1 MLRNE
6 MISFIPWI
14 IFLLLSLP
22 AHGDEKL
29 QTLSVVELHQG
40 EEVELLQH
48 TQMLEDIKSELTWQ
62 QAMKSQA
69 WALIETDDL
78 NLGISQSTYWF
89 QVRVKYSE
97 DQTRIYKIHYP
108 LLDYVDFY
116 LLDQKHLIKHVA
128 TGDARPFKSRLI
140 EDKDFVLSH
149 FDTKDKIL
157 TLLIKIKTQG
167 TMVLPLTSVDIEH
180 YAQEKSLETIGY
192 GIYFGISLAM
202 LLYNFMLLIYLKEKS
217 YLYYCTFVFIILI
230 SALAYTGYGFKF
242 LWPEYSELNRY
253 ITPIASAVGFL
264 AASVFMA
271 SFLRLNSRGRWGK
284 NVYYSCISLSVFVI
298 FISVLLSYSSSI
310 RVMSLAQL
318 LLTVM
323 FLGTSIY
330 LWIKGVS
337 EAKYFTIAWLFFI
350 LGNMISAFRVLGIIP
365 SNLFTIYANLYGNVF
380 EMLLL
385 SMGLAYRFEAMR
397 EVQIG
402 LSRELRHAQQNAI
415 KNLEKYRDLFQKSPV
430 GLFRYDRGSDKF
442 YNNEKSNFLINK
454 HEDVREFLQD
464 ELTFDDYK
472 SLLKS
477 SELKDKVIMYGD
489 GTYYTLSLLAIRNE
503 RGRIVEIEGSLLDVS
518 EQKYAENLR
527 IANEQEKLNSL
538 TQLVFGISH
547 QFNTPLGVM
556 ISTEGL
562 IKENLSKIL
571 DDIDHGR
578 LKKEALSEVLTMI
591 KDAMLLASENT
602 KAMSSML
609 DSLRY
614 SINTRDDLN
623 LSEIKTESFFEDFLR
638 YFKAKIKKEEVTCLL
653 NIDVS
658 INGIDTLY
666 SDYDVLSD
674 VFVRLYMNTYYHA
687 YSKDDREGR
696 ISINLSQNDQYVCIE
711 YSDDGR
717 GLSDAEQEN
726 IFIPFYTGNSRKKG
740 NSGLGMYILHNQIVN
755 KLQGRVE
762 LKSPESGFAINI
774 LLPKKYAPEERL
786 NPAKSI

>member
-6 MISFIPWI
+6 IISFIPWV

-22 AHGDEKL
+22 AHSDEKL
-29 QTLSVVELHQG
+29 QALNVVELHQG
-40 EEVELLQH
+40 EEVKLLQH

-62 QAMKSQA
+62 QAMKSED
-69 WALIETDDL
+69 WALIETDNL

-89 QVRVKYSE
+89 QVRVKYSN

-116 LLDQKHLIKHVA
+116 LLDQKHLIKHIA
-128 TGDARPFKSRLI
+128 TGDALPFKSRLI

-149 FDTKDKIL
+149 FDKKDKIL

-167 TMVLPLTSVDIEH
+167 TMVLPLTSVDIEY
-180 YAQEKSLETIGY
+180 YAQEKLLETIGY

-202 LLYNFMLLIYLKEKS
+202 LLYNFMLLIYLKERS

-284 NVYYSCISLSVFVI
+284 NVYYLCISLSVFVI

-350 LGNMISAFRVLGIIP
+350 LGNMISAFRVLGIVP

-385 SMGLAYRFEAMR
+385 SMGLAYRFETMR

-430 GLFRYDRGSDKF
+430 GLFRYERDNNKF
-442 YNNEKSNFLINK
+442 YNNEKANALIDD
-454 HEDVREFLQD
+454 HEDIRQFLQD
-464 ELTFDDYK
+464 KLTFRDYK

-477 SELKDKVIMYGD
+477 NGIKDKAIKYTD
-489 GTYYTLSLLAIRNE
+489 EKYYRISLLAIRNE
-503 RGRIVEIEGSLLDVS
+503 NRKVIEIEGSLLDVS
-518 EQKYAENLR
+518 EQKHAENLR
-527 IANEQEKLNSL
+527 LASEQEKLSSL

-547 QFNTPLGVM
+547 QFNTPLGVVIM
-556 ISTEGL
+556 TEGL
-562 IKENLSKIL
+562 VKEYLAKIIEDIDAGSLNKENLL
-571 DDIDHGR
+571 DMLTNIS
-578 LKKEALSEVLTMI
+578 EATV
-591 KDAMLLASENT
+591 LASENT
-602 KAMSSML
+602 KVISSML
-609 DSLRY
+609 EDLRY
-614 SINTRDDLN
+614 SISSRENIN
-623 LSEIKTESFFEDFLR
+623 LSKIKTENL
-638 YFKAKIKKEEVTCLL
+638 FKDYLVLFRTQFKRDESYLL
-653 NIDVS
+653 LKLDVS
-658 INGIDTLY
+658 INGINTIL
-666 SDYDVLSD
+666 SDYDILSD
-674 VFVRLYMNTYYHA
+674 VLLRLYMNTYSHA
-687 YSKDDREGR
+687 YTKTDSQGL
-696 ISINLSQNDQYVCIE
+696 ITINLSEDEYYTCIE
-711 YSDDGR
+711 YSDNGR
-717 GLSDAEQEN
+717 GLSVAEREN
-726 IFIPFYTGNSRKKG
+726 IFIPFYTGNSRQKS
-740 NSGLGMYILHNQIVN
+740 NSGLGMYILHNQVV
-755 KLQGRVE
+755 KTLQGKVE
-762 LKSPESGFAINI
+762 LRPSESGFAINI
-774 LLPKKYAPEERL
+774 FLPKQ
-786 NPAKSI
+786 